1 MLYPLPKTGGLFKE
15 KGNLIEM
22 IKNKSIVSNKGLD
35 VGPFN
40 LVNTKDSPNIYYD
53 KRLIQICQVPQLPY
67 LGFNTDINMYQPM
80 KKAIELYPLPKTGGR
95 FRKMAN
101 KELCLWVR

>member
-1 MLYPLPKTGGLFKE
+1 MPYLEKELYHLPKTGGCFRE

-22 IKNKSIVSNKGLD
+22 IKNKSIVSNNGLD

-53 KRLIQICQVPQLPY
+53 KRLIRICQVPQLPY
-67 LGFNTDINMYQPM
+67 LEFNTDINMYQPM
-80 KKAIELYPLPKTGGR
+80 KEAIEAGCITS
-95 FRKMAN
+95 RKDQVV
-101 KELCLWVR
+101 L